1 MSSQPETSAG
11 ASTEAASAQLP
22 LNGVRVLDLSRIL
35 AGPWCTQLLG
45 DLGAE
50 IIKIERPGTGDDTR
64 QWGPPWLEDTHGQPT
79 AESSYYLSAN
89 RGKKSVTIDIGSDE
103 GRQIILDLAAV
114 SDVVVENFKV
124 GALAAKGLGYDDLRS
139 VNPAIIMAS
148 ITGFGQTGPMAH
160 QPGYDYLAQALSGF
174 MSITGPADGEPGAGP
189 TRAGV
194 AVSDLATGMYT
205 TVGVLGALIHRSN
218 AGQGQHIDVALLDS
232 QTAMLA
238 NSALWYLVGGVTP
251 VRTGTWHAS
260 LAPYQ
265 VFESADG
272 PFIIACGNDRQF
284 RELSRIVAKPE
295 MADDPRFVTNPDRNK
310 NRAILAAE
318 LQIELIK
325 EPKAHWIDVLPAA
338 GVPATSVNTI
348 EEAFAEPQLQH
359 RQMRVD
365 LPHTSAGTAPGV
377 ANPINY
383 SQTPISYSTAP
394 PLLGEHTA
402 EVLADIVG
410 LDPQA
415 IATLR
420 DNGTV

>member
-1 MSSQPETSAG
+1 MSSSDESPAG
-11 ASTEAASAQLP
+11 AHLP

-50 IIKIERPGTGDDTR
+50 VIKIERPGTGDDTR
-64 QWGPPWLEDTHGQPT
+64 QWGPPWLEDTDGQAT

-89 RGKKSVTIDIGSDE
+89 RGKKSVTVDIGSDE

-124 GALAAKGLGYDDLRS
+124 GALAAKGLGFDDLRA

-194 AVSDLATGMYT
+194 AVADLATGMYT
-205 TVGVLGALIHRSN
+205 TVGVLGALIHRG
-218 AGQGQHIDVALLDS
+218 ATGQGQHIDVALLDS

-238 NSALWYLVGGVTP
+238 NTALWYLVGGVTP
-251 VRTGTWHAS
+251 GRTGTWHAS

-265 VFESADG
+265 VFEASDG
-272 PFIIACGNDRQF
+272 PFIIACGNDGQF
-284 RELSRIVAKPE
+284 SNLCAAIDRPA
-295 MADDPRFVTNPDRNK
+295 MADDPRFLTNPNRNQ

-325 EPKAHWIDVLPAA
+325 QSKEHWIDTLPAA

-348 EEAFAEPQLQH
+348 EEAFAEPQVQH
-359 RQMRVD
+359 RQMRID
-365 LPHTSAGTAPGV
+365 LPHASAGTAPGV
-377 ANPINY
+377 ANPIRY
-383 SQTPISYSTAP
+383 SETPISYTAAP
-394 PLLGEHTA
+394 PLLGQHTN
-402 EVLADIVG
+402 EILSGVLG
-410 LDPQA
+410 LEASQIDA
-415 IATLR
+415 LR
-420 DNGTV
+420 SSGSI